1 MSGIK
6 IRGTGRFAPAKIV
19 TNDDL
24 AKIVDTSDEWITT
37 RTGIQTRHHCTTE
50 THTDMCV
57 GAARQALE
65 NAGISPEDIGAC
77 VVATFSSDYL
87 SPSAACMVQRGL
99 GLPHDAVCFDLNAA
113 CSGFLFAI
121 HTMECL
127 LAQAPRKYGLVIGAE
142 MLSRFIN
149 WEDRGTCVLFGDG
162 AGAVVVEWREDY
174 PSIHAVLGC
183 HGDPD
188 MLGVTGAEKPAP
200 ARIFMHGQPTFKF
213 AVKAVPYCID
223 QVLEKA
229 VMAIEDVDFFVFH
242 QANARIID
250 LAAKKYHI
258 PRRSTTRT
266 SRNTATPPPP
276 ASPWS
281 SVSSMTWE
289 RWGPAPGSWWWAS
302 AAASPGAAPWWSS
315 PDSLHVKQALWTQAC
330 YRRKLQLYLGRAQ
343 RRMGDFYEKAQ

>member
-162 AGAVVVEWREDY
+162 AGAAVVECRAGW
-174 PSIHAVLGC
+174 PSIGAQLGC
-183 HGDPD
+183 AGNDQLLCIPGARLEEPSLIAMD
-188 MLGVTGAEKPAP
+188 GRGVF
-200 ARIFMHGQPTFKF
+200 RF
-213 AVKAVPYCID
+213 AVETVPRCVE
-223 QVLEKA
+223 QVLQQRGCTVA
-229 VMAIEDVDFFVFH
+229 DVDCFVFH
-242 QANARIID
+242 QANARITD
-250 LAAKKYHI
+250 LAARKLGIPPEKYYKNIEHYGNTSAASI
-258 PRRSTTRT
+258 PLALSELQDLGRI
-266 SRNTATPPPP
+266 
-276 ASPWS
+276 
-281 SVSSMTWE
+281 
-289 RWGPAPGSWWWAS
+289 GPGSRVVAVGFGGGLTW
-302 AAASPGAAPWWSS
+302 GGVM
-315 PDSLHVKQALWTQAC
+315 LEFEK
-330 YRRKLQLYLGRAQ
+330 RRPV
-343 RRMGDFYEKAQ
+343 

>member
-174 PSIHAVLGC
+174 PRRSGL
-183 HGDPD
+183 
-188 MLGVTGAEKPAP
+188 
-200 ARIFMHGQPTFKF
+200 
-213 AVKAVPYCID
+213 
-223 QVLEKA
+223 
-229 VMAIEDVDFFVFH
+229 
-242 QANARIID
+242 
-250 LAAKKYHI
+250 
-258 PRRSTTRT
+258 PRRPGHAGRH
-266 SRNTATPPPP
+266 RRGEAG
-276 ASPWS
+276 ASPHLHA
-281 SVSSMTWE
+281 
-289 RWGPAPGSWWWAS
+289 RPAY
-302 AAASPGAAPWWSS
+302 
-315 PDSLHVKQALWTQAC
+315 LQV
-330 YRRKLQLYLGRAQ
+330 RR
-343 RRMGDFYEKAQ
+343 

>member
-1 MSGIK
+1 MGK
-6 IRGTGRFAPAKIV
+6 ITAAITGVGQYLPEYIL
-19 TNDDL
+19 TNDEL
-24 AKIVDTSDEWITT
+24 SRMVDTNDEWIMSH
-37 RTGIQTRHHCTTE
+37 TGIKTRHILKGEGIGSSYMGARAVINLLDKTGVDPMEIDVVICATVTP
-50 THTDMCV
+50 DMFFPST
-57 GAARQALE
+57 GNLIADQAGCK
-65 NAGISPEDIGAC
+65 NAFA
-77 VVATFSSDYL
+77 
-87 SPSAACMVQRGL
+87 
-99 GLPHDAVCFDLNAA
+99 FDVSAA

-258 PRRSTTRT
+258 PPEKYYKNIQKYGNT
-266 SRNTATPPPP
+266 SA
-276 ASPWS
+276 ASIPLVIS
-281 SVSSMTWE
+281 ELHDLGKV
-289 RWGPAPGSWWWAS
+289 GPGSRVLVVGFGGGLTWG
-302 AAASPGAAPWWSS
+302 GALVEFA
-315 PDSLHVKQALWTQAC
+315 
-330 YRRKLQLYLGRAQ
+330 
-343 RRMGDFYEKAQ
+343 